1 MHDAPEHV
9 PPEGDVDDETHG
21 YADYTAAE
29 LLEQAQ
35 ANYQATVMATAL
47 FVHQKGIPVAEWAAF
62 IGRHFA
68 MAWNDTQAWEA
79 GEFMDAMLTNLRA
92 LGAEVVSTDLGIDR
106 ATAVTTGFP
115 DPDLCEFF
123 SIDAALVIH
132 FSEAAKVVA
141 AKCGLNWAWKRS
153 RTRVTYTVTRLDS

>member
-1 MHDAPEHV
+1 MQEDPV
-9 PPEGDVDDETHG
+9 TIPPDIEADDESHG
-21 YADYTAAE
+21 HADYTAAE

-47 FVHQKGIPVAEWAAF
+47 FVHQKGIPVAEWGAF

-68 MAWNDTQAWEA
+68 MAWDDTQPWEA

-115 DPDLCEFF
+115 DPQLCEFF
-123 SIDAALVIH
+123 SIDPALAIH
-132 FSEAAKVVA
+132 FSEAAKTVA
-141 AKCGLNWAWKRS
+141 AKVGFTWTWKRS
-153 RTRVTYTVTRLDS
+153 RDRVTYTVTRLDS